1 MLKPHIETN
10 SIAFMRIPLL
20 AKILYSLYLM
30 WVSRIILLPQSHI
43 FEEVIKLL
51 LKLFTMQWMYYQ
63 LKLIFSPL
71 DIVLV
76 KQLKCKMS
84 HILLSSQILFQLPNK
99 YLICPFTL
107 TNSTLLSYL
116 VIWEIFSTRTTII

>member
-51 LKLFTMQWMYYQ
+51 LKLFIMQWMYYQ

-99 YLICPFTL
+99 YLICLFTL
-107 TNSTLLSYL
+107 TNSTLLFYL